1 MRRKKM
7 SETMYRASQCC
18 RVLGNPTA
26 YSLVRCLGVERRTP
40 SGLSQELG
48 VSPTTVSRT
57 LRHLR
62 QVHLVRYETRGME
75 KVYWVK
81 DGIVLKILDLLEEL
95 AERMR
100 RKLV

>member
-1 MRRKKM
+1 MRRRKM

-26 YSLVRCLGVERRTP
+26 YSLLRSLGAERRTP
-40 SGLSQELG
+40 SSLSRELG
-48 VSPTTVSRT
+48 VSLSAVSRT

-62 QVHLVRYETRGME
+62 QVHLVRYETKGME

-81 DGIVLKILDLLEEL
+81 DGAVFRVLASLEQL
-95 AERMR
+95 VERMR
-100 RKLV
+100 VKLA